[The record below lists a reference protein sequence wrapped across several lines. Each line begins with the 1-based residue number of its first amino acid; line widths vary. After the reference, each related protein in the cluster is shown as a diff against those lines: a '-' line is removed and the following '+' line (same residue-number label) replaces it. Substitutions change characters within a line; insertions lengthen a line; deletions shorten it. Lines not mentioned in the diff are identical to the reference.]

1 VEVAVGSPLL
11 PRRVVPVVR
20 LYSPE
25 AVEEIR
31 AAAEAWEREVVPQWL
46 RRLPERMES
55 FTTLSGIEVKRLYTP
70 ADLPDFDYMEKLGF
84 PGTYPFTRGIHATMY
99 RARIWTM
106 RMFSGYGGPEE
117 TNKRLRFLIE
127 HGETGLSLAFDYPT
141 LIGIDPDD
149 PMAEGEVGIVGVS
162 VPTLRDMEIIF
173 NGINMGEVT
182 TNMTINPP
190 APVLLSFYV
199 ATAEK
204 QGVPYERIGGT
215 TQNDP
220 LKEFI
225 AQKSYVFPP
234 EPAVKVAMDLIEWSV
249 KHLPKW
255 NPISISGYHIR
266 EAGSDA
272 VQEVAFTIA
281 DGIEYVRQL
290 IARGLDVDEF
300 APRLSFFWDSHINF
314 FEEIAKFRAARR
326 MWARIMR
333 EWFGAKKPRSWWM
346 RFHTQTA
353 GVSLTA
359 QQPWL
364 NIVRTAYEALAA
376 VLGGTQSL
384 HTNSFDEPF
393 RVPSEFAAKIAL
405 RTQQILAYETGVA
418 DTIDPC
424 GGSYYV
430 EWLTDEIE
438 ERAWRY
444 IDRIERMG
452 GMLEAVK
459 KGYPQRE
466 ITETS
471 YRFQRDVEEGRRF
484 IVGVNIFVEEDIDE
498 VRNVPLLEFD
508 QEEIEERQKRRV
520 REVRSMRNQQRWRRA
535 LDELRRAAERGENIM
550 PYVLNAA
557 KAYATLGEIMGT
569 LKEVYGVYVEPPI
582 Y

>member
-1 VEVAVGSPLL
+1 M
-11 PRRVVPVVR
+11 RCCPVMAK
-20 LYSPE
+20 LYSE
-25 AVEEIR
+25 KSLEEIR
-31 AAAEAWEREVVPQWL
+31 AKYMEWEEKVVPEWL
-46 RRLPERMES
+46 KRLPERMEE
-55 FTTLSGIEVKRLYTP
+55 FTTLSGIPVKRLYTP
-70 ADLPDFDYMEKLGF
+70 LDVQGQDYMEKLGF
-84 PGTYPFTRGIHATMY
+84 PGQYPYTRGIHATMY

-106 RMFSGYGGPEE
+106 RMFSGFGGPEE
-117 TNKRLRFLIE
+117 TNERLKFLIK

-162 VPTLRDMEIIF
+162 VPTLLDMEIIF
-173 NGINMGEVT
+173 NGINLGEVT

-199 ATAEK
+199 AVAEK
-204 QGVPYERIGGT
+204 QGVPYHRIGGT

-234 EPAVKVAMDLIEWSV
+234 EPAVKVAMDLVEWSIRN
-249 KHLPKW
+249 LPKW

-266 EAGSDA
+266 EAGSTA
-272 VQEVAFTIA
+272 VQELAFTLA

-290 IARGLDVDEF
+290 ISRGLDVDEF
-300 APRLSFFWDSHINF
+300 APRLSFFFDSHINF

-326 MWARIMR
+326 MWAKIMK
-333 EWFGAKKPRSWWM
+333 EWFGARKARSMWL

-359 QQPWL
+359 QQPWN
-364 NIVRTAYEALAA
+364 NIVRTAIEALAA

-384 HTNSFDEPF
+384 HTNGFDEPF
-393 RVPSEFAAKIAL
+393 RVPSELAAKIAL
-405 RTQQILAYETGVA
+405 RTQQIIAYETGVA
-418 DTIDPC
+418 DTIDPL

-430 EWLTDEIE
+430 EWLTDEME

-444 IDRIERMG
+444 IDKIEKMG

-459 KGYPQRE
+459 KGFPQRE
-466 ITETS
+466 VTEAS
-471 YRFQRDVEEGRRF
+471 YRFQREVEEGKRF
-484 IVGVNIFVEEDIDE
+484 IVGVNIFTEEEEEEI
-498 VRNVPLLEFD
+498 RKVPLLEFN
-508 QEEIEERQKRRV
+508 QEEIEERQKRRIRMV
-520 REVRSMRNQQRWRRA
+520 RESRDQVRWRRS
-535 LDELRRAAERGENIM
+535 LDELRKAAERGENLM
-550 PYVLNAA
+550 PYILQAVKA
-557 KAYATLGEIMGT
+557 KATLGEIMST

>member
-1 VEVAVGSPLL
+1 MAKLYDEKALREIEEAYREYEEKL
-11 PRRVVPVVR
+11 VP
-20 LYSPE
+20 E
-25 AVEEIR
+25 
-31 AAAEAWEREVVPQWL
+31 WL
-46 RRLPERMES
+46 RKLPERMEE
-55 FTTLSGIEVKRLYTP
+55 FTTLSGIPLKRVYSPL
-70 ADLPDFDYMEKLGF
+70 DLPDYDYMEKLAF
-84 PGTYPFTRGIHATMY
+84 PAQFPFTRGIHATMY

-117 TNKRLRFLIE
+117 TNERLLFLIK

-162 VPTLRDMEIIF
+162 VPTIVDMDIIF
-173 NGINMGEVT
+173 RGIDMGRVT

-199 ATAEK
+199 GVAESK
-204 QGVPYERIGGT
+204 GVPYHRIGGT

-249 KHLPKW
+249 RNLPKW

-266 EAGSDA
+266 EAGATA
-272 VQEVAFTIA
+272 VQELAFTIA

-290 IARGLDVDEF
+290 INRGMDVDEF

-326 MWARIMR
+326 MWAKIMR
-333 EWFGAKKPRSWWM
+333 DWFGAKKRRSMWM

-353 GVSLTA
+353 GVSLMP
-359 QQPWL
+359 QFPWI
-364 NIVRTAYEALAA
+364 NIVRTAIEALAA

-405 RTQQILAYETGVA
+405 RTQQVIAYETGVA
-418 DTIDPC
+418 DVIDPC
-424 GGSYYV
+424 GGSYFV

-459 KGYPQRE
+459 KGFPQRE
-466 ITETS
+466 IAEAS
-471 YRFQRDVEEGRRF
+471 YRFQKEVEERKRF
-484 IVGVNIFVEEDIDE
+484 IVGVNIFEETEEEDI
-498 VRNVPLLEFD
+498 RRVPLLDFD

-520 REVRSMRNQQRWRRA
+520 RQVRASRDQARWRTT
-535 LDELRRAAERGENIM
+535 LDNLQRAARRGENIM
-550 PYVLNAA
+550 PYVLEAA
-557 KAYATLGEIMGT
+557 KAKATLGEIMGV

>member
-1 VEVAVGSPLL
+1 MS
-11 PRRVVPVVR
+11 RRVGAGAVVR
-20 LYSPE
+20 LYCKE
-25 AVEEIR
+25 AVEEIER
-31 AAAEAWEREVVPQWL
+31 AVKEWEEKVVPQWL
-46 RRLPERMES
+46 SRIPERMKE
-55 FTTLSGIEVKRLYTP
+55 FTTLSGIPVKRVYTP
-70 ADLPDFDYMEKLGF
+70 ADLGDFDYMEKLGL
-84 PGTYPFTRGIHATMY
+84 PGLYPFTRGIHATMY

-117 TNKRLRFLIE
+117 TNRRLKFLIE

-162 VPTLRDMEIIF
+162 VPTLLDMEIIF
-173 NGINMGEVT
+173 DGINMGEVT

-204 QGVPYERIGGT
+204 QGVPYDRIGGT

-234 EPAVKVAMDLIEWSV
+234 EPAVKVAMDLIEWSI
-249 KHLPKW
+249 KNLPKW

-266 EAGSDA
+266 EAGSTA
-272 VQEVAFTIA
+272 VQELAFTIA

-300 APRLSFFWDSHINF
+300 APRLSFFFDAHINF

-326 MWARIMR
+326 MWAKIMK
-333 EWFGAKKPRSWWM
+333 EWFGAKKPRSLWM

-359 QQPWL
+359 QQPL
-364 NIVRTAYEALAA
+364 NNIVRTAIEALAA

-393 RVPSEFAAKIAL
+393 RVPSEFAARIAL
-405 RTQQILAYETGVA
+405 RTQQIIAYETGVA
-418 DTIDPC
+418 DVVDPL
-424 GGSYYV
+424 GGSYYI
-430 EWLTDEIE
+430 EWLTDEME

-466 ITETS
+466 VTEAS
-471 YRFQRDVEEGRRF
+471 YQFQKEVEKGKRF

-508 QEEIEERQKRRV
+508 QQEIEGRQKERV
-520 REVRSMRNQQRWRRA
+520 RKVREMRNKQKWERA
-535 LDELRRAAERGENIM
+535 LNELRKAAERGDNIM
-550 PYVLNAA
+550 PYVLNAV
-557 KAYATLGEIMGT
+557 KAYATLGEIMGA

>member
-1 VEVAVGSPLL
+1 MSSLFNDNSL
-11 PRRVVPVVR
+11 KR
-20 LYSPE
+20 
-25 AVEEIR
+25 I
-31 AAAEAWEREVVPQWL
+31 AEAYEKYEKELVPEWL
-46 RRLPERMES
+46 KKLPERMEE
-55 FTTLSGIEVKRLYTP
+55 FNTLSWIPVKRIYTP
-70 ADLPDFDYMEKLGF
+70 LDIKDHDYMEKLGF
-84 PGTYPFTRGIHATMY
+84 PGEYPFTRGIHATMY
-99 RARIWTM
+99 RARLWTM
-106 RMFSGYGGPEE
+106 RMFSGFGGPEE
-117 TNKRLRFLIE
+117 TNKRLLFLIK

-162 VPTLRDMEIIF
+162 VPTILDMDIIF
-173 NGINMGEVT
+173 RNIDMSAVT

-199 ATAEK
+199 AVAESK
-204 QGVPYERIGGT
+204 GVPRYKIGGT

-234 EPAVKVAMDLIEWSV
+234 EPAVKVAMDLIEWSI
-249 KHLPKW
+249 KNIPKW

-266 EAGSDA
+266 EAGSTA
-272 VQEVAFTIA
+272 VQELAFTIA

-290 IARGLDVDEF
+290 TARGLDVDEF

-326 MWARIMR
+326 MWAKIMR
-333 EWFGAKKPRSWWM
+333 DWFGARKKRSLWM

-353 GVSLTA
+353 GVSLMA
-359 QQPWL
+359 QQPWI
-364 NIVRTAYEALAA
+364 NIVRTAIEALAA

-405 RTQQILAYETGVA
+405 RTQQIIAYETGVV

-424 GGSYYV
+424 GGSYFV

-438 ERAWRY
+438 ERAWKY

-459 KGYPQRE
+459 KGFPQRE
-466 ITETS
+466 IAEAS
-471 YRFQRDVEEGRRF
+471 YRFQQEVDARKRV
-484 IVGVNIFVEEDIDE
+484 IVGVNMFVEEEEEDI
-498 VRNVPLLEFD
+498 RKVPLLEFN
-508 QEEIEERQKRRV
+508 QEEIEERQKQRV
-520 REVRSMRNQQRWRRA
+520 KRIRSERDRARWNTA
-535 LDELRRAAERGENIM
+535 LSNLKRAASRGENIM
-550 PYVLNAA
+550 PYVLEAVKA
-557 KAYATLGEIMGT
+557 KATIGEIMSA

>member
-1 VEVAVGSPLL
+1 LSSLFNDDSL
-11 PRRVVPVVR
+11 KR
-20 LYSPE
+20 
-25 AVEEIR
+25 I
-31 AAAEAWEREVVPQWL
+31 AEAYEKYEKELVPEWL
-46 RRLPERMES
+46 RKLPERMEE
-55 FTTLSGIEVKRLYTP
+55 FNTLSWIPVKRIYTP
-70 ADLPDFDYMEKLGF
+70 LDIKDHDYMEKLGF
-84 PGTYPFTRGIHATMY
+84 PGEYPFTRGIHATMY
-99 RARIWTM
+99 RARLWTM
-106 RMFSGYGGPEE
+106 RMFSGFGGPEE
-117 TNKRLRFLIE
+117 TNQRLLFLIK

-162 VPTLRDMEIIF
+162 VPTIVDMDIIF
-173 NGINMGEVT
+173 RNIDMSAVT

-199 ATAEK
+199 AVAESK
-204 QGVPYERIGGT
+204 GVPRHKIGGT

-234 EPAVKVAMDLIEWSV
+234 EPAVKVAMDLIEWSIRNI
-249 KHLPKW
+249 PKW

-266 EAGSDA
+266 EAGSTA
-272 VQEVAFTIA
+272 VQELAFTIA

-290 IARGLDVDEF
+290 TARGLDVDEF

-326 MWARIMR
+326 MWAKIMR
-333 EWFGAKKPRSWWM
+333 DWFGAKKKRSLWM

-353 GVSLTA
+353 GVSLMA
-359 QQPWL
+359 QQPWI
-364 NIVRTAYEALAA
+364 NIVRTAIEALAA

-405 RTQQILAYETGVA
+405 RTQQIIAYETGVV

-424 GGSYYV
+424 GGSYFV

-459 KGYPQRE
+459 KGFPQRE
-466 ITETS
+466 IAEAS
-471 YRFQRDVEEGRRF
+471 YRFQQEVDAGKRV
-484 IVGVNIFVEEDIDE
+484 IVGVNMFVEEEEEDI
-498 VRNVPLLEFD
+498 RKVPLLEFD
-508 QEEIEERQKRRV
+508 QEEIEERQKQRV
-520 REVRSMRNQQRWRRA
+520 KRIRSERDRA
-535 LDELRRAAERGENIM
+535 KWNTALENLKRAASRGENIM
-550 PYVLNAA
+550 PYVLEAVKA
-557 KAYATLGEIMGT
+557 KATIGEIMGA

>member
-1 VEVAVGSPLL
+1 M
-11 PRRVVPVVR
+11 VR
-20 LYSPE
+20 LFARE

-31 AAAEAWEREVVPQWL
+31 SAAAKWESEVVPQWL
-46 RRLPERMES
+46 KRIPERFTE
-55 FTTLSGIEVKRLYTP
+55 FTTLSGIQVKRLYTP
-70 ADLPDFDYMEKLGF
+70 ADLEDFDYMEKLGF
-84 PGTYPFTRGIHATMY
+84 PGMYPFTRGIHATMY

-117 TNKRLRFLIE
+117 TNQRLKFLIK

-162 VPTLRDMEIIF
+162 VPTLKDMEIIF
-173 NGINMGEVT
+173 DGINMGEVT

-204 QGVPYERIGGT
+204 QGVPYDRIGGT

-249 KHLPKW
+249 KNIPKW

-290 IARGLDVDEF
+290 IARGLDVDSF

-326 MWARIMR
+326 MWAKIMR

-438 ERAWRY
+438 ERAWKY

-471 YRFQRDVEEGRRF
+471 YKFQRDVEERRKF
-484 IVGVNIFVEEDIDE
+484 IVGVNIFVEEEVDE

-520 REVRSMRNQQRWRRA
+520 KWVRENRNQQRWRRA
-535 LDELRRAAERGENIM
+535 LDELRKAAERGDNIM

-557 KAYATLGEIMGT
+557 RAYATLGEIMGT

>member
-1 VEVAVGSPLL
+1 
-11 PRRVVPVVR
+11 
-20 LYSPE
+20 
-25 AVEEIR
+25 
-31 AAAEAWEREVVPQWL
+31 
-46 RRLPERMES
+46 
-55 FTTLSGIEVKRLYTP
+55 
-70 ADLPDFDYMEKLGF
+70 
-84 PGTYPFTRGIHATMY
+84 
-99 RARIWTM
+99 
-106 RMFSGYGGPEE
+106 
-117 TNKRLRFLIE
+117 
-127 HGETGLSLAFDYPT
+127 
-141 LIGIDPDD
+141 
-149 PMAEGEVGIVGVS
+149 
-162 VPTLRDMEIIF
+162 
-173 NGINMGEVT
+173 
-182 TNMTINPP
+182 
-190 APVLLSFYV
+190 
-199 ATAEK
+199 
-204 QGVPYERIGGT
+204 GGT

-249 KHLPKW
+249 KNLPKW

-266 EAGSDA
+266 EAGSTA
-272 VQEVAFTIA
+272 VQELAFTIA

-290 IARGLDVDEF
+290 INRGLDVDEF
-300 APRLSFFWDSHINF
+300 APRLSFFFDAHINF

-326 MWARIMR
+326 MWAKIMK
-333 EWFGAKKPRSWWM
+333 EWFGAKKPRSMWM

-359 QQPWL
+359 QQPFN
-364 NIVRTAYEALAA
+364 NIVRTAIEALAA

-405 RTQQILAYETGVA
+405 RTQQIIAYETGVA
-418 DTIDPC
+418 DTIDPLA
-424 GGSYYV
+424 GSYYV

-444 IDRIERMG
+444 IERIERMG

-459 KGYPQRE
+459 KGFPQRE
-466 ITETS
+466 ITEAS
-471 YRFQRDVEEGRRF
+471 YQFQKDVEEGRKF
-484 IVGVNIFVEEDIDE
+484 IVGVNIFVEEEEEE

-508 QEEIEERQKRRV
+508 QEEIEARQKKRIK
-520 REVRSMRNQQRWRRA
+520 EIRSNRNKQRWERA
-535 LDELRRAAERGENIM
+535 LNELRKAAERGENIM
-550 PYVLNAA
+550 PYVLEAA

>member
-1 VEVAVGSPLL
+1 M
-11 PRRVVPVVR
+11 VR
-20 LYSPE
+20 LYCKE
-25 AVEEIR
+25 AVEEIER
-31 AAAEAWEREVVPQWL
+31 AVREWEEKVVPQWL
-46 RRLPERMES
+46 SRIPERMKE
-55 FTTLSGIEVKRLYTP
+55 FTTLSGIPIKRVYTP
-70 ADLPDFDYMEKLGF
+70 ADLGDFDYMKKLGL
-84 PGTYPFTRGIHATMY
+84 PGLYPFTRGIHATMY

-117 TNKRLRFLIE
+117 TNKRLKFLIE

-162 VPTLRDMEIIF
+162 VPTLLDMEIIF
-173 NGINMGEVT
+173 DGINMGEVT

-204 QGVPYERIGGT
+204 QGVPYDRIGGT

-234 EPAVKVAMDLIEWSV
+234 EPAVKVAMDLIEWSI

-266 EAGSDA
+266 EAGSTA
-272 VQEVAFTIA
+272 VQELAFTIA

-300 APRLSFFWDSHINF
+300 APRLSFFFDAHINF

-326 MWARIMR
+326 MWAKIMK
-333 EWFGAKKPRSWWM
+333 EWFGAKKPRSLWM

-359 QQPWL
+359 QQPWN
-364 NIVRTAYEALAA
+364 NIVRTAIEALAA

-405 RTQQILAYETGVA
+405 RTQQIIAYETGVA
-418 DTIDPC
+418 DVVDPL
-424 GGSYYV
+424 GGSYYI
-430 EWLTDEIE
+430 EWLTDEME

-466 ITETS
+466 VTEAS
-471 YRFQRDVEEGRRF
+471 YQFQKEVEEGKRF

-508 QEEIEERQKRRV
+508 QQEIERRQKERV
-520 REVRSMRNQQRWRRA
+520 RKVREMRNKQKWERA
-535 LDELRRAAERGENIM
+535 LNELRKAAEKGENIM
-550 PYVLNAA
+550 PYVLNAV